1 MSLAWARMGMGEAVL
16 DRCGRGWAEFVP
28 GLDLPG
34 NGLGRASAGLGRAG
48 LGSPILEWSGLAL
61 SWTWASLWLGVS
73 GYRLPWAWTGLGMS
87 WPGQL
92 LPEHDPALA
101 WAGLGMAWDKH
112 FLGWTW
118 SFHEVGMG

>member
-1 MSLAWARMGMGEAVL
+1 
-16 DRCGRGWAEFVP
+16 
-28 GLDLPG
+28 
-34 NGLGRASAGLGRAG
+34 
-48 LGSPILEWSGLAL
+48 
-61 SWTWASLWLGVS
+61 
-73 GYRLPWAWTGLGMS
+73 MS